1 VDRFLTKASL
11 VAAALALIMVA
22 AVGVAVAG
30 KARHTAPSKARV
42 IHKAGSDK
50 APNTTATPSD
60 VAPSSFT
67 GGMQHG
73 PIEGHLPGSSANV
86 ELIGELEPT
95 DEFGPIVPGQ
105 IADLA
110 VYKGFAYLN
119 SWNEPTCTKGGV
131 YVVDIRNPRV
141 PTEVDFIPA
150 VPSNFHGEGAD
161 VISVDTKTFEGDL
174 LAVNNEKCADTDA
187 GGGFDLYDVTDPR
200 NPRTLIQG
208 AGDHGGEGR
217 MNGTQI
223 SNTYHS
229 VFMWNDDGKVYLVG
243 TDNEEFADV
252 DIWDITNPRKPKPV
266 AEYDLAADFPQILQT
281 AAFPRLNQVFNHDMV
296 VKEIGGRQ
304 TMLDSYW
311 DAGYV
316 MLDVENPAK
325 AFYVG
330 DSDFETEDPL
340 VPGISP
346 PEGNAHEAEF
356 SHDNT
361 YFLGADE
368 DFNPYRTD
376 KFFIEDAPNVNR
388 QERPGTEVGGGT
400 SPASLPDQTM
410 SGKGVYGGYGCPA
423 DTTPVP
429 QAADYDAAELGLQPG
444 DEKILVMQ
452 RGPSGDPSADYNGNG
467 DLTDDACFPGEKAAK
482 AHDAGWDALLLVNRH
497 ITPDDAFCGSGAFD
511 PAKPMVTLCTNHAT
525 FHELF
530 GTTSTPYPEAAPAVG
545 DISVKRIVGTSIFD
559 GWGYLSLF
567 RRENGKVGRVDSYA
581 IPEALDPAFAFEFGD
596 LSIHE
601 IATDP
606 GQNLAYSSYYAGGA
620 RVFRFGAT
628 GIEEVGHYI
637 DPEGNNFWGVET
649 FVPQHAA
656 AGDLEGK
663 RLFAGSDRDHGI
675 FIFRYTGG

>member
-1 VDRFLTKASL
+1 MHRFLARASL
-11 VAAALALIMVA
+11 VAAALALILLA
-22 AVGVAVAG
+22 ATATSGAG
-30 KARHTAPSKARV
+30 KARDRAPSKSRA
-42 IHKAGSDK
+42 IHKAGDK

-60 VAPSSFT
+60 IAPSSFT

-73 PIEGHLPGSSANV
+73 PMEGHLPGSSANV
-86 ELIGELEPT
+86 ELIDELEPT

-131 YVVDIRNPRV
+131 YVVDIRNPRM

-161 VISVDTKTFEGDL
+161 VISVDTKTFTGDL

-187 GGGFDLYDVTDPR
+187 GGGFDLYDVTNPR

-229 VFMWNDDGKVYLVG
+229 VFMWKDDGKVYLVG

-266 AEYDLAADFPQILQT
+266 AEYDLAAEFPQILQT
-281 AAFPRLNQVFNHDMV
+281 AEHPRLNEVFQHDMI
-296 VKEIGGRQ
+296 VKEINGRQ
-304 TMLDSYW
+304 VLLNSYW

-330 DSDFETEDPL
+330 DTDFADEDPL

-346 PEGNAHEAEF
+346 PEGNGHEAEF

-376 KFFIEDAPNVNR
+376 KFFIEDAPGVNR
-388 QERPGTEVGGGT
+388 QERPGSEVGGGT
-400 SPASLPDQTM
+400 SPASLPDQTL
-410 SGKGVYGGYGCPA
+410 SGKGVWGGYGCPA
-423 DTTPVP
+423 DPTTLP
-429 QAADYDAAELGLQPG
+429 QAADYDSVELGLEPG

-482 AHDAGWDALLLVNRH
+482 AFDAGWNAILLVNRH
-497 ITPDDAFCGSGAFD
+497 ITPDDAFCGSGAYD
-511 PAKPMVTLCTNHAT
+511 PAKPMVTLCTTHAT

-530 GTTSTPYPEAAPAVG
+530 GTTSTPYPESAPAVG

-559 GWGYLSLF
+559 GWGYVSLY
-567 RRENGKVGRVDSYA
+567 RRANGKVVRVDSYA
-581 IPEALDPAFAFEFGD
+581 IPEALDSDFAFGFGD

-606 GQNLAYSSYYAGGA
+606 GRNLAYSSYYAGGM
-620 RVFRFGAT
+620 RVFSFDSS

-637 DPEGNNFWGVET
+637 DAEGNNFWGVET
-649 FVPQHAA
+649 FVPSGAA
-656 AGDLEGK
+656 AGDLEGE

-675 FIFRYTGG
+675 FIFRYTGD

>member
-1 VDRFLTKASL
+1 
-11 VAAALALIMVA
+11 M
-22 AVGVAVAG
+22 
-30 KARHTAPSKARV
+30 
-42 IHKAGSDK
+42 
-50 APNTTATPSD
+50 
-60 VAPSSFT
+60 
-67 GGMQHG
+67 
-73 PIEGHLPGSSANV
+73 EGHLPGSSENV
-86 ELIGELEPT
+86 ELIAELEPT

-110 VYKGFAYLN
+110 VDGDGFAYLN
-119 SWNEPTCTKGGV
+119 SWNEPTCTKGGS
-131 YVVDIRNPRV
+131 YVVDIRDPRD
-141 PTEVDFIPA
+141 PKEVDFIPA
-150 VPSNFHGEGAD
+150 LTGNYHGEGAD
-161 VISVDTKTFEGDL
+161 LLSVDTKYFTGKLF
-174 LAVNNEKCADTDA
+174 AVNNEHGTCPDVDTTI
-187 GGGFDLYDVTDPR
+187 GGGFDLYDVSNP
-200 NPRTLIQG
+200 NSPRTLVQG
-208 AGDHGGEGR
+208 WGDQGGEGR
-217 MNGTQI
+217 MNGSQP

-229 VFMWNDDGKVYLVG
+229 VFMWKDDGKVYLVG

-266 AEYDLAADFPQILQT
+266 AEYDLAAEFPQILQT
-281 AAFPRLNQVFNHDMV
+281 AAFPRLNEVFNHDMV
-296 VKEIGGRQ
+296 VKQIGGRQ
-304 TMLDSYW
+304 VMLDSYW

-330 DSDFETEDPL
+330 DSDFAAEDPL

-376 KFFIEDAPNVNR
+376 KFFIEDAPGVNR
-388 QERPGTEVGGGT
+388 QERPATEVGGGT
-400 SPASLPDQTM
+400 SPASLPDQTL

-423 DTTPVP
+423 DPTVLP

-482 AHDAGWDALLLVNRH
+482 AFDAGWEAILLVNRH
-497 ITPDDAFCGSGAFD
+497 ITPDDAFCGSGAYD
-511 PAKPMVTLCTNHAT
+511 PAKPMVTLCTTHAT

-530 GTTSTPYPEAAPAVG
+530 GTTSTPYPESAPAVG

-567 RRENGKVGRVDSYA
+567 RRENGKVERIDSYA
-581 IPEALDPAFAFEFGD
+581 IPEALDPDFAFGFGD

-620 RVFRFGAT
+620 RVFRFGAS

-637 DPEGNNFWGVET
+637 DEEGNNFWGVET
-649 FVPQHAA
+649 FVPSGAA

-675 FIFRYTGG
+675 FIFRYTGD